1 MAAALS
7 AEAATP
13 AREAPAKRR
22 RPLVLIALAVGA
34 VLAGGGGAGWFF
46 FIHQSAGVEPPA
58 AHAGEPRPPVHVLRA
73 GTVVVNIAGTE
84 GKRYLRTTL
93 EIGASAKDA
102 KHLEELKAP
111 LLDAA
116 LDVLGTK
123 PLTTLLEPGD
133 RQPLREEL
141 RKKFN
146 AALGHPLVTRVY
158 LTEFIV
164 Q

>member
-1 MAAALS
+1 MAKPDTTQTAGAPAARRSPVMLIVAAL
-7 AEAATP
+7 
-13 AREAPAKRR
+13 
-22 RPLVLIALAVGA
+22 VV
-34 VLAGGGGAGWFF
+34 VLAGAGGAGWFF
-46 FIHQSAGVEPPA
+46 FLQKPA
-58 AHAGEPRPPVHVLRA
+58 VKAVSTEAHAEEAPPPGHVMKA
-73 GTVVVNIAGTE
+73 GTVVVNIACTE

-93 EIGASAKDA
+93 EIGAAPKDA

-123 PLTTLLEPGD
+123 PLATLLEPGD

-146 AALGHPLVTRVY
+146 TALGHPVVTRVY
-158 LTEFIV
+158 FTEFIV

>member
-84 GKRYLRTTL
+84 GKRYLRTTV
-93 EIGASAKDA
+93 EVGASAKDA

-111 LLDAA
+111 LIDAA
-116 LDVLGTK
+116 IEVLSTK
-123 PLTTLLEPGD
+123 PLDKLLAPERD
-133 RQPLREEL
+133 PLRAEL
-141 RKKFN
+141 KSRFN
-146 AALGHPLVTRVY
+146 AVIGHAAVTHVY
-158 LTEFIV
+158 LTEFLV